1 MHAEVRMPANTLPH
15 LTWLR
20 AFEASARHMSF
31 TLAAQEL
38 GLTQSAISQHVRNL
52 ELFLGR
58 DLFIRRTRALD
69 LTEAGGNYLPTVR
82 EAFDM
87 LTQGTRAVFGEG
99 RGKSLIV
106 QCNLGFALFW
116 LTPRLRYFQAA
127 HRGITL
133 NIVTPIW
140 DPERNTDP
148 SSLEI
153 RFARDGDVPHSAE
166 RLTQDRFY
174 PVCRPDYQGGAF
186 DLETATL
193 FECSGLTGTWDAW
206 FKSQA
211 RPFDRWAEVNRSSTF
226 GIAVNVALEGAGM
239 AMVHDTLV
247 ADMIADGRLVRPFD
261 YAPPLLEGYYLIP
274 PAKTDQTA
282 ASHAFAKWLRAQTTQ
297 TVTA

>member
-1 MHAEVRMPANTLPH
+1 MPANTLPH

-82 EAFDM
+82 EAFDT

-116 LTPRLRYFQAA
+116 LTPRLRYFQAEYP
-127 HRGITL
+127 GITL

-140 DPERNTDP
+140 DPEHNTER
-148 SSLEI
+148 SLLEI
-153 RFARDGDVPHSAE
+153 RFARDGDVPLGAE
-166 RLTQDRFY
+166 RLSQDRFY

-211 RPFDRWAEVNRSSTF
+211 RPFDRWAEVNRGSTF

-247 ADMIADGRLVRPFD
+247 ADMIASGRLVRPFD
-261 YAPPLLEGYYLIP
+261 HVPPLLEGYYLIP
-274 PAKTDQTA
+274 PSKTDQTT
-282 ASHAFAKWLRAQTTQ
+282 ASRAFAKWVRAQTDQ
-297 TVTA
+297 TSTA

>member
-1 MHAEVRMPANTLPH
+1 MSAYSLPN

-31 TLAAQEL
+31 TIAAQEL

-52 ELFLGR
+52 ELHLGR

-82 EAFDM
+82 ESFDL
-87 LTQGTRAVFGEG
+87 LTQGTRAVFGAG
-99 RGKSLIV
+99 SGKSLIV

-116 LTPRLRYFQAA
+116 LTPRLRQFQAA
-127 HRGITL
+127 HPGIAL

-140 DPERNTDP
+140 NPESNTEP

-153 RFARDGDVPHSAE
+153 RFARDGDVPSAAE

-174 PVCRPDYQGGAF
+174 PVCRPDYQGGVF
-186 DLETATL
+186 DLESATL

-206 FKSQA
+206 FKSQG
-211 RPFDRWAEVNRSSTF
+211 RPFERWAEVNRGSTF
-226 GIAVNVALEGAGM
+226 GIAVNVALEGAGI

-261 YAPPLLEGYYLIP
+261 HAPPLQEGYYLIP
-274 PAKTDQTA
+274 PAKSDQTS
-282 ASHAFAKWLRAQTTQ
+282 ASRVFVKWLRAQTVQ
-297 TVTA
+297 KGID

>member
-1 MHAEVRMPANTLPH
+1 MSANKLPH

-20 AFEASARHMSF
+20 AFEVSARHMSF

-52 ELFLGR
+52 ELHLGR

-69 LTEAGGNYLPTVR
+69 LTEAGGNYLPIIR
-82 EAFDM
+82 EAFDL
-87 LTQGTRAVFGEG
+87 LTQGTRAVFGDG
-99 RGKSLIV
+99 KGKSLIV

-116 LTPRLRYFQAA
+116 LTPRLSHFQAT
-127 HRGITL
+127 HPGIAL

-140 DPERNTDP
+140 DPEGNTES

-153 RFARDGDVPHSAE
+153 RFARDSDVPNGAD

-174 PVCRPDYQGGAF
+174 PVCHPDYQNSVF
-186 DLETATL
+186 DLQKATL
-193 FECSGLTGTWDAW
+193 FECSGLTGTWEAW

-211 RPFDRWAEVNRSSTF
+211 RPFERWAEVNRGSTF
-226 GIAVNVALEGAGM
+226 GIAINAALEGAGF

-247 ADMIADGRLVRPFD
+247 ADMIANGRLVRPFNH
-261 YAPPLLEGYYLIP
+261 APALLEGYYLIP
-274 PAKTDQTA
+274 PIKANETK
-282 ASHAFAKWLRAQTTQ
+282 ASQLFSKWLKAQMKID
-297 TVTA
+297 VTI

>member
-1 MHAEVRMPANTLPH
+1 MSANTLPH

-20 AFEASARHMSF
+20 AFESSARHMSF

-52 ELFLGR
+52 ELHLGR

-69 LTEAGGNYLPTVR
+69 LTEAGANYLPTVR

-99 RGKSLIV
+99 QGKSLIV

-116 LTPRLRYFQAA
+116 LTPRFRHFQAV
-127 HRGITL
+127 HPGITL

-140 DPERNTDP
+140 DPERNTEP

-153 RFARDGDVPHSAE
+153 RFTRDSDAPLGAE
-166 RLTQDRFY
+166 RLTQDRFF
-174 PVCRPDYQGGAF
+174 PVCRPDYQGGAY

-193 FECSGLTGTWDAW
+193 FECSGLTGTWEAW
-206 FKSQA
+206 FKSRA
-211 RPFDRWAEVNRSSTF
+211 RPFTRWAEVNRGSTF

-247 ADMIADGRLVRPFD
+247 ADMIADGRLVRPSD
-261 YAPPLLEGYYLIP
+261 HAPPLLEGYYLIP

-282 ASHAFAKWLRAQTTQ
+282 ASRAFAKWVRTQ
-297 TVTA
+297 TNQTDSA

>member
-1 MHAEVRMPANTLPH
+1 MQSSPLPH

-20 AFEASARHMSF
+20 AFEATARHLSF

-38 GLTQSAISQHVRNL
+38 GLTQSAVSQHVRNL
-52 ELFLGR
+52 ELYLGR
-58 DLFIRRTRALD
+58 DLFIRRTRALA

-87 LTQGTRAVFGEG
+87 LTRGTRSVFGEA

-116 LTPRLRYFQAA
+116 LTPRLRGFQVA
-127 HRGITL
+127 HPGIAL

-140 DPERNTDP
+140 DPEQNADP
-148 SSLEI
+148 ASLEI
-153 RFARDGDVPHSAE
+153 RFAREGDAPHGAE
-166 RLTQDRFY
+166 RLTEDRYF
-174 PVCRPDYQGGAF
+174 PVCRPDYQGGAV

-193 FECSGLTGTWDAW
+193 FECSGLTGTWEAW

-211 RPFDRWAEVNRSSTF
+211 RPFTRWAEVNRGSTF
-226 GIAVNVALEGAGM
+226 GIAVNAALDGAGI

-247 ADMIADGRLVRPFD
+247 SDMLADGRLVQPFKHA
-261 YAPPLLEGYYLIP
+261 APLSEGYYLIP
-274 PAKTDQTA
+274 PPKAEQTA
-282 ASHAFAKWLRAQTTQ
+282 AARAFAGWLRAEIG
-297 TVTA
+297 AAPPA

>member
-1 MHAEVRMPANTLPH
+1 MTANTLPH

-20 AFEASARHMSF
+20 AFEASARHLSF

-38 GLTQSAISQHVRNL
+38 DLTQSAISQHVRNL

-58 DLFIRRTRALD
+58 DLFIRRTRALS
-69 LTEAGGNYLPTVR
+69 LTEAGANYLPTVR
-82 EAFDM
+82 AAFDT
-87 LTQGTRAVFGEG
+87 LTQGTRSVFGDG
-99 RGKSLIV
+99 NRRSLIV

-116 LTPRLRYFQAA
+116 LTPRLRHFQAA
-127 HRGITL
+127 HPGIAL

-140 DPERNTDP
+140 DPERNTET

-153 RFARDGDVPHSAE
+153 RFADDADAPHGAE

-186 DLETATL
+186 DAETATL
-193 FECSGLTGTWDAW
+193 FECSGHTGTWDAW

-211 RPFDRWAEVNRSSTF
+211 RPFGRWAEVNRGSTF

-247 ADMIADGRLVRPFD
+247 AGMIADGRLVRPFD
-261 YAPPLLEGYYLIP
+261 HAPPLSEGYYLIP
-274 PAKTDQTA
+274 PAKADQTP
-282 ASHAFAKWLRAQTTQ
+282 ASRAFASWIRAQIG
-297 TVTA
+297 TAAERA

>member
-1 MHAEVRMPANTLPH
+1 MPANSLPH

-20 AFEASARHMSF
+20 AFEATARHLSF
-31 TLAAQEL
+31 TLAAREL
-38 GLTQSAISQHVRNL
+38 SLTQSAVSQHVRNL
-52 ELFLGR
+52 ELYLGR
-58 DLFIRRTRALD
+58 DLFIRRTRALA

-87 LTQGTRAVFGEG
+87 LTHGTRSIFGEA

-116 LTPRLRYFQAA
+116 LTPRLSAFQAA
-127 HRGITL
+127 HPGITL
-133 NIVTPIW
+133 NIITPIW
-140 DPERNTDP
+140 DPEQNTDP

-153 RFARDGDVPHSAE
+153 RFARDGDAPHGAE

-174 PVCRPDYQGGAF
+174 PVCRPDYQGGNF

-193 FECSGLTGTWDAW
+193 FECSGLTGTWEAW

-211 RPFDRWAEVNRSSTF
+211 QPFSRWAEVNRGSTF
-226 GIAVNVALEGAGM
+226 GIAVNVALEGAGI

-247 ADMIADGRLVRPFD
+247 TDMLADGRLVQPFD
-261 YAPPLLEGYYLIP
+261 HAPPLSEGYYLIP
-274 PAKTDQTA
+274 PAKADDTA
-282 ASHAFAKWLRAQTTQ
+282 ASRAFAGWMRDQTSGLQ
-297 TVTA
+297 LDD

>member
-1 MHAEVRMPANTLPH
+1 MHEENPMPANTLPH

-58 DLFIRRTRALD
+58 DLFIRRTRALE

-82 EAFDM
+82 EAFDL
-87 LTQGTRAVFGEG
+87 LTQGTKSVFGEG
-99 RGKSLIV
+99 RGQSLIV

-116 LTPRLRYFQAA
+116 LTPRLRDFHAEYPGVA
-127 HRGITL
+127 L

-140 DPERNTDP
+140 DPEGNTEP

-153 RFARDGDVPHSAE
+153 RFARDGDVPLGAE
-166 RLTQDRFY
+166 RLTEDRFY

-193 FECSGLTGTWDAW
+193 FECSGLTGTWEAW

-211 RPFDRWAEVNRSSTF
+211 RPFDRWAEVNRGSTF
-226 GIAVNVALEGAGM
+226 GIAVNVALEGAGIS
-239 AMVHDTLV
+239 MVHDTLV

-261 YAPPLLEGYYLIP
+261 HAPPLLEGYYLIP
-274 PAKTDQTA
+274 PSKADQTT
-282 ASHAFAKWLRAQTTQ
+282 ASRDFANWLRAQMHHGA
-297 TVTA
+297 TA